1 MANLIRD
8 EELERNL
15 SENDS
20 YKEEKR
26 SADDTGSNLG
36 EEVGDLLTVSETWG
50 DWQSWHR
57 RGCHYSR
64 NSRGVRK
71 RTERQLPALR
81 DILKKKLLEETAKV
95 DKGWR
100 SVNLKHAVL

>member
-36 EEVGDLLTVSETWG
+36 EEVGDLLTVSET
-50 DWQSWHR
+50 
-57 RGCHYSR
+57 
-64 NSRGVRK
+64 
-71 RTERQLPALR
+71 
-81 DILKKKLLEETAKV
+81 
-95 DKGWR
+95 
-100 SVNLKHAVL
+100 